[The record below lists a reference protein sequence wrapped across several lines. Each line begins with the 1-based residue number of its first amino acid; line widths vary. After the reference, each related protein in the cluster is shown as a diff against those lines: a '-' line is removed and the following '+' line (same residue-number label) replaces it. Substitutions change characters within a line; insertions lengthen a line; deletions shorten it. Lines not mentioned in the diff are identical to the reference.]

1 MNLREYAKGKPC
13 TVRVP
18 LICNGDP
25 EKTVLAHVRMIDVS
39 GAGIKAADV
48 LAAWACS
55 ACHDYVDFRSENDV
69 DYAKRRLLLLEGM
82 VRTQA
87 WLIERGF
94 VLVTGQREPRIEKLS
109 KIVPR
114 RLA

>member
-1 MNLREYAKGKPC
+1 MNLRDYARGKPC
-13 TVRVP
+13 TIRVP
-18 LICNGDP
+18 LICNGNP
-25 EKTVLAHVRMIDVS
+25 ETTVLAHVRMIEIS

-69 DYAKRRLLLLEGM
+69 EYEKRRRLLLEGM

-87 WLIERGF
+87 WLIEHGF
-94 VLVTGQREPRIEKLS
+94 VLVVGEHEPRIEKLS

-114 RLA
+114 RIA

>member
-1 MNLREYAKGKPC
+1 MNLRDYARGKPC
-13 TVRVP
+13 TIRVP
-18 LICNGDP
+18 LVCNGNP
-25 EKTVLAHVRMIDVS
+25 ETTVLAHVRMIEIS
-39 GAGIKAADV
+39 GAGIKSADV

-55 ACHDYVDFRSENDV
+55 ACHDYVDFRSDNDV
-69 DYAKRRLLLLEGM
+69 DYGKRRLLLLEGM

-94 VLVTGQREPRIEKLS
+94 VLVVGERQARIEKLP
-109 KIVPR
+109 KILPR